1 MQEQGRQSPLQQLQL
16 LMTSLR
22 HDSIAVRHVALGE
35 VASFLLTHKGFL
47 SDTLSGVINIFDGLH
62 YAKLRVGCVQLA
74 TWHSWE
80 SPAHTQRVDLSTHI
94 CLHTDHMA

>member
-47 SDTLSGVINIFDGLH
+47 SDTLAGTVHFWTH
-62 YAKLRVGCVQLA
+62 CVA
-74 TWHSWE
+74 
-80 SPAHTQRVDLSTHI
+80 
-94 CLHTDHMA
+94 